1 VGFYP
6 FTPAAVAPAVVAL
19 TDAATIALNAQ
30 LGNVFT
36 ITLAGNRTLASP
48 AGPSNGQHILV
59 IVTQDATGSR
69 TLSYGAA
76 YNFGAAGAPTLT
88 TTAGDWDILGFV
100 YVGAQS
106 AWCFAGSALGF

>member
-6 FTPAAVAPAVVAL
+6 YTSVAVAPAVVAL
-19 TDAATIALNAQ
+19 TDGANIALNAS

-36 ITLAGNRTLASP
+36 VTLAGNRTLSSP
-48 AGPSNGQHILV
+48 TGPSSGQHILV

-100 YVGAQS
+100 YDAVQAE
-106 AWCFAGSALGF
+106 WCCAGSALGF